1 MAIYDNQ
8 GQRSYAAT
16 FVALV
21 GAAAATDLV
30 TITGAA
36 GRVVKIVRITISAI
50 ATAAAVSDLSIIR
63 RTTATTA
70 GTSTAIVPVER
81 GSLRRDGT
89 ATIQADPAYATVLQ
103 YTANPVVGTATPP
116 TGGVI
121 FAQKLALNVVGGA
134 TDDPLVIDFT
144 TTGMELP
151 TLIGNQDVL
160 AINMNG
166 ATNAGNAFTGTIE
179 FTEQAV

>member
-21 GAAAATDLV
+21 GAAAGTDLV

-36 GRVVKIVRITISAI
+36 GRVVKVVRITISAI

-63 RTTATTA
+63 RTTANTV
-70 GTSTAIVPVER
+70 GTSTAVVPTER
-81 GSLRRDGT
+81 GALRRDGT
-89 ATIQADPAYATVLQ
+89 GTIQADPAYATVLA
-103 YTANPVVGTATPP
+103 YTVSPTLGAAVAP
-116 TGGVI
+116 TGGPI
-121 FAQKLALNVVGGA
+121 HAQKLALNTAAGTVA
-134 TDDPLVIDFT
+134 DPLVIDFT
-144 TTGMELP
+144 ATGMELP
-151 TLIGNQDVL
+151 TLIGVNDVL

-166 ATNAGNAFTGTIE
+166 ATNAGNAFTGVIE
-179 FTEQAV
+179 FTEQSV